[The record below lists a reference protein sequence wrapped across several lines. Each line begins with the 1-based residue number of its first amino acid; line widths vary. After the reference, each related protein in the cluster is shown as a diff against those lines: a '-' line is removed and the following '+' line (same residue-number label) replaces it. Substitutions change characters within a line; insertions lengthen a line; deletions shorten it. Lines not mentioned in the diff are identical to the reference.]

1 MQEDEPDQEALFQ
14 IEGPDERGCVWIHG
28 TNSRDPWSQNLG
40 PCRKVAEV
48 MSKWLGEADALENDT
63 KRQSRRERMDAW
75 DADVARLDKAE
86 RVRRFRKTAR
96 PTDHREEG
104 GQG

>member
-1 MQEDEPDQEALFQ
+1 MEVEPEQEVLFY

-28 TNSRDPWSQNLG
+28 TSSRDPWSQNLG

-48 MSKWLGEADALENDT
+48 LSQWLGEIDALETDT
-63 KRQSRRERMDAW
+63 NRQSRRERMDAW

-86 RVRRFRKTAR
+86 RRRKLRKIAR
-96 PTDHREEG
+96 TDHREEG